1 MELGADIRR
10 RLHNRRVDVEL
21 LEVKPSTVQIMDT
34 VLGSTV
40 PWLPDSS
47 RRYERKAMKQASV
60 KPSPSKLTDV
70 VGPLATI
77 RQERM
82 MRQGGGHPR

>member
-1 MELGADIRR
+1 MQLRVNSGGC
-10 RLHNRRVDVEL
+10 LNNRRVDVEL

-47 RRYERKAMKQASV
+47 RRYERKAMKQAST
-60 KPSPSKLTDV
+60 KPSPFKLTDV

-82 MRQGGGHPR
+82 IR